1 MVCRPWQGAVA
12 LKEQH
17 PEMTQYHIIQNWLWL
32 GVVNSLEE
40 ATTLIRTPGLI
51 TTVIKFFVSRCF
63 PVTMKLLNLIR
74 RMTSEPVD
82 FTEQQFT
89 LRL

>member
-1 MVCRPWQGAVA
+1 
-12 LKEQH
+12 
-17 PEMTQYHIIQNWLWL
+17 MTQYHIIQNWLWL
-32 GVVNSLEE
+32 GAVNSLEE
-40 ATTLIRTPGLI
+40 ATTLIRTPAGFDHDGYKILC
-51 TTVIKFFVSRCF
+51 KPLL

>member
-1 MVCRPWQGAVA
+1 MA

-32 GVVNSLEE
+32 GAVNSLEE
-40 ATTLIRTPGLI
+40 ATTLIQHPPGLI

-74 RMTSEPVD
+74 
-82 FTEQQFT
+82 
-89 LRL
+89 

>member
-1 MVCRPWQGAVA
+1 MLALARVVA

-32 GVVNSLEE
+32 GAVNSLEE
-40 ATTLIRTPGLI
+40 ATTLIRTPAGFDHDGY
-51 TTVIKFFVSRCF
+51 KFFVSRCF